1 MQNERASL
9 VMANTTNLYKVALAA
24 DDAFQAAV
32 VKQFGKKNAGD
43 MRYQPKLHNAETK
56 AAYEAFSAASDA
68 WLNSMKVVA

>member
-1 MQNERASL
+1 ME
-9 VMANTTNLYKVALAA
+9 NTANLYKVALAA

-56 AAYEAFSAASDA
+56 AAYQVFSAASDA
-68 WLNSMKVVA
+68 WRNSLETCEISG